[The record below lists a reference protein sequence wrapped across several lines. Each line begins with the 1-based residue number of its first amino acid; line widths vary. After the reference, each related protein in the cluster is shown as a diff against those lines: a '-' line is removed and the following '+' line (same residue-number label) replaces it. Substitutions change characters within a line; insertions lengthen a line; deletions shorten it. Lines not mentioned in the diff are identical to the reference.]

1 MTSSIAANVVYNDRL
16 AANNNAYNLNLDLNY
31 CRSNNVELDLG
42 VGTIFFCGMLDV
54 SGVTI
59 KGHGVGLWMMQPI
72 DSNGYK
78 DAATTQLVATDFA
91 NWPTSDLIK
100 IHGISSC
107 EKVGAG
113 RKLKKQR
120 NGADWPTDNSVPSN
134 GYYEQYWKLT
144 SCQET
149 LASNANSP
157 VGVAKNLRVA
167 LLSEKPNTVI
177 ENVRI
182 MQDGGG
188 ADGMGAY
195 LDPTHGSLIGDLDI
209 GILQLG
215 GWGCRYRNIQIVG
228 HWRIAGYANYA
239 TSRAQTYDYPTQY
252 TPPYETFH
260 EDSVYEGMR
269 AISVRG
275 PDKWAILAATTST
288 VDLPWADDHPFTLDI
303 GFTKISTTEKGVGTS
318 RLAVYSYTGV
328 AKVNVEHAP
337 GKFEDRIRLSGL
349 TKFPNGEID
358 FPGGGD
364 IKTLAVLNDTG
375 GGANS
380 HIIVRNCQI
389 AGLTLPNSAPAN
401 HVKNPAGV
409 QITDNGAIGG
419 IEVSGWRCAEEEFHH
434 CRIQHNGS
442 VGLFKHDGRDGIYD
456 VLLEFNPDAKLRT
469 PVAGNPGQYTVTTSP
484 TYGRIITSPSASI
497 NNHAG
502 VTGTGENAIGH
513 AAGSS
518 RRLEWRSLLQT
529 MYTSNDVDFA
539 PAYPKIPRPDAFVDA
554 GDDGWFQTQEL
565 VRPAPI
571 RRADLA
577 SEAQY
582 YNLAVPAIAV
592 GPDAEGSGGF
602 VPQGI
607 IHAKHAGANAD
618 IVIET
623 SNSSYRPSFSML
635 NKYYDFSMYFE
646 NGSSSDFSISVTNK
660 NASSS
665 TVVQSYL
672 GTTTKPGMHF
682 PVDVY
687 CESNVHVESDMY
699 TQSNLHCEGNVYCQ
713 TSLSL
718 TRDNFSRF
726 DVVSYRNSNGTHC
739 SLAGYSA
746 YGTQSVPLGIGVA
759 DTPLFEMNCLPYDGT
774 NFVSRGTM
782 AFYSTNPHSATNGGV
797 YAGLDLTASGSTTK
811 TRVATFKAGGV
822 GLAIAGSIEPTTT
835 NSYALGSSSKTWSA
849 VYVASGTVTASDE
862 RLKGERGA
870 INNVLLDAWS
880 DVQWSQYR
888 FVDAM
893 SAKGERARWHLGL
906 IAQQVRDAI
915 DARLGDGAAERY
927 GLLCHDSWDEQ
938 VEVTQ
943 PVMETRKVSKTR
955 TVRRDIAETE
965 IIGEDEQGQPITVEK
980 LMPREFV
987 EEYEE
992 EEEFDTGKVI
1002 IVRPYQA
1009 AGEQWGLRYEEC
1021 FAVESAWQRREID
1034 RLKALLRDR

>member
-1 MTSSIAANVVYNDRL
+1 
-16 AANNNAYNLNLDLNY
+16 
-31 CRSNNVELDLG
+31 
-42 VGTIFFCGMLDV
+42 
-54 SGVTI
+54 
-59 KGHGVGLWMMQPI
+59 
-72 DSNGYK
+72 
-78 DAATTQLVATDFA
+78 
-91 NWPTSDLIK
+91 
-100 IHGISSC
+100 
-107 EKVGAG
+107 
-113 RKLKKQR
+113 
-120 NGADWPTDNSVPSN
+120 
-134 GYYEQYWKLT
+134 
-144 SCQET
+144 
-149 LASNANSP
+149 
-157 VGVAKNLRVA
+157 
-167 LLSEKPNTVI
+167 
-177 ENVRI
+177 

-188 ADGMGAY
+188 ADGMEDY

-228 HWRIAGYANYA
+228 HWRMAGYANYA

-349 TKFPNGEID
+349 TKLPDGEID

-364 IKTLAVLNDTG
+364 IKALAVFNDTS

-456 VLLEFNPDAKLRT
+456 VLLEFNPEAKLR
-469 PVAGNPGQYTVTTSP
+469 PGTDSKPFDVSP
-484 TYGRIITSPSASI
+484 TYGRIITSPSASV
-497 NNHAG
+497 NDHAG
-502 VTGTGENAIGH
+502 VSGIGENAIGH

-571 RRADLA
+571 RRTDLA
-577 SEAQY
+577 DGPQT
-582 YNLAVPAIAV
+582 YNLAVPSIAV
-592 GPDAEGSGGF
+592 GASAEGSQGF
-602 VPQGI
+602 VPKGI
-607 IHAKHAGANAD
+607 IHAKQADANANL
-618 IVIET
+618 IIET
-623 SNSSYRPSFSML
+623 DQNDYYPAVTLRNVNYDLSISLSDGENRNFSINSILKSI
-635 NKYYDFSMYFE
+635 
-646 NGSSSDFSISVTNK
+646 SSSSVL
-660 NASSS
+660 
-665 TVVQSYL
+665 QRYE
-672 GTTTKPGMHF
+672 GTSGQIGMHF
-682 PVDVY
+682 PVNVY
-687 CESNVHVESDMY
+687 CE
-699 TQSNLHCEGNVYCQ
+699 TGLA
-713 TSLSL
+713 L

-746 YGTQSVPLGIGVA
+746 YGTQVAPAAIGIA

-774 NFVSRGTM
+774 NFVSRG
-782 AFYSTNPHSATNGGV
+782 AWGFYSTNSHSATNGGV
-797 YAGLDLTASGSTTK
+797 YAGLDLTAAGSTTK

-835 NSYALGSSSKTWSA
+835 NSYALGSSSNLWST
-849 VYVASGTVTASDE
+849 VYSASGVVTTSDE
-862 RLKGERGA
+862 RLKAEIGI
-870 INNVLLDAWS
+870 INDALLDAWS

-888 FVDAM
+888 FMEAM
-893 SAKGERARWHLGL
+893 ASKGDDARWHLGL

-915 DARLGDGAAERY
+915 DARLGDGAAVRF

-938 VEVTQ
+938 AEITQ
-943 PVMETRKVSKTR
+943 PIIETRKVSKTR
-955 TVRRDIAETE
+955 TVIRDIAKGDIVSDDELGRP
-965 IIGEDEQGQPITVEK
+965 IIAENLAPQEV
-980 LMPREFV
+980 V

-992 EEEFDTGKVI
+992 EEEFDTGEVVV
-1002 IVRPYQA
+1002 VRPYQA